1 MCIRDRAIH
10 ANPYIAAFSGSLEL
24 FYVFALSSSNDRR
37 QHHNFRAFRQGHY
50 LIYNLVYGL
59 LLNLLSAHRA
69 MRDPDSGIQKPEI
82 IIDLRYGADCG
93 SRVFRGGFLI
103 NGNSRRQALDVY
115 KRQPSGHPASRRWRP
130 PSFPPD
136 LHLLQPHQTQASTG

>member
-1 MCIRDRAIH
+1 MESDSRERISGLITKRSTTISMVCFYFFQFDRLRQVIDQAIH

-93 SRVFRGGFLI
+93 SRVFEVVF
-103 NGNSRRQALDVY
+103 
-115 KRQPSGHPASRRWRP
+115 
-130 PSFPPD
+130 
-136 LHLLQPHQTQASTG
+136 